1 MPNGTSD
8 GMQDS
13 MDIKLHDCELAWQ
26 KQQRNTEARLTML

>member
-13 MDIKLHDCELAWQ
+13 MDISGMVVKLAWR
-26 KQQRNTEARLTML
+26 KQQMNAKHA

>member
-13 MDIKLHDCELAWQ
+13 MDISGMIMSWHGESDKGTQ
-26 KQQRNTEARLTML
+26 KHA